1 MTSLS
6 HIKLFATHPHE
17 CSYLPEKEATT
28 VFIDPEEV
36 IDKELYQQLSAMGF
50 RRSGSHVYRPNC
62 ENCNACIPVRI
73 PVSLFLPNRR
83 QKRCMKANADLV
95 IAYVEGGDSEEY
107 YLLYERYIS
116 ARHKDGDMYPPS
128 REQFS
133 GFLTKEWGITRFVEM
148 RLDEKLIGVMVCDK
162 LDDGLSAVYTYFD
175 PDYPKRSLGV
185 FGILSQI
192 QLAQELNLKYLYLGY
207 WIKESQKMAYKSE
220 YRPLELLVEK
230 RWRLLL

>member
-1 MTSLS
+1 
-6 HIKLFATHPHE
+6 
-17 CSYLPEKEATT
+17 
-28 VFIDPEEV
+28 
-36 IDKELYQQLSAMGF
+36 
-50 RRSGSHVYRPNC
+50 
-62 ENCNACIPVRI
+62 
-73 PVSLFLPNRR
+73 
-83 QKRCMKANADLV
+83 
-95 IAYVEGGDSEEY
+95 
-107 YLLYERYIS
+107 
-116 ARHKDGDMYPPS
+116 
-128 REQFS
+128 
-133 GFLTKEWGITRFVEM
+133 
-148 RLDEKLIGVMVCDK
+148 MVCDK